1 MGLREISLTA
11 FFLVSSQ
18 IAISGVP
25 PLSLDTS
32 PTIASHLP
40 KEAIQ
45 VTADYHGERLLIYGV
60 VSPDCEVVVKLTSP
74 AAAVTY
80 SQKGRVG
87 IFWFAVGTVSFN
99 NVPWMFKIKSSGP
112 LDQILLPEEQIRH
125 QIGRKGLIA
134 SIESATPNSSPFQI
148 DEMIQVRADD
158 QLYSF
163 HEGQIK
169 RMKGNLFET
178 SFFWPPKAPA
188 GTYRIDSFA
197 IREKKVITIDS
208 ELVRVEKVGVEAWIS
223 QLALEHGVLYG
234 IVAVIIAQTSGL
246 MVGLIF
252 RGIGPGRRRI
262 ARTVR

>member
-1 MGLREISLTA
+1 MRLRQILLPA
-11 FFLVSSQ
+11 LFLLPAGV
-18 IAISGVP
+18 AILDETLAQVESP
-25 PLSLDTS
+25 PS
-32 PTIASHLP
+32 IASHLP
-40 KEAIQ
+40 KDAIQ

-60 VSPDCEVVVKLTSP
+60 VSPDCDVIVKLSAPSAT
-74 AAAVTY
+74 VTF

-87 IFWFAVGTVSFN
+87 IFWFTVGTVSFN
-99 NVPWMFKIKSSGP
+99 NVPWMFKIKSSGS
-112 LDQILLPEEQIRH
+112 LDEILLPEEQVRH
-125 QIGRKGLIA
+125 QIGRRGLIS
-134 SIESATPNSSPFQI
+134 SIESATPNASPFLI
-148 DEMIQVRADD
+148 EEIIQVRIDD

-197 IREKKVITIDS
+197 IREKKVITVDS

-223 QLALEHGVLYG
+223 QLALEHGLLYG
-234 IVAVIIAQTSGL
+234 IVAVIIALFSGL
-246 MVGLIF
+246 IVGLIF
-252 RGIGPGRRRI
+252 RGVGQGRRGV